1 MALYEFRDT
10 IDHTPLEKKLPK
22 EALNFNGFF
31 LENRIDGY
39 RTISVGGRELFANE
53 ATIDNVGT
61 RNGGKYRRSRL
72 PIRTI
77 EVTYYLECE
86 TAEKFRESF
95 NKMNQLLASHEVQ
108 IWFNDEPDKYYIATR
123 SEVESVPQGLN
134 NIVSS
139 FSLVC
144 ADPYKYARTEKVVDL
159 NSQAFKVLS
168 NPVDDTFSGVTQYCF
183 NLASL
188 PLNIAKDS
196 SFQTSDGIVAWGETR
211 AARFILQDNSLKVGT
226 KYVVEFDMSFPTQ
239 ASVIVKS
246 GLAANGGTTSGEILY
261 PQETLVTNP
270 TGQHVKYEFTPT
282 SLTNSANIFVV
293 ATDSVNS
300 QVEIR
305 NFTLTTLEREFW
317 YPNYGDTFTGRLQDG
332 SSVNANQYPFTQE
345 MYDIVNTDQGTLTFG
360 TGTAATAIRV
370 IHNIISTF
378 YNIFPEEMENM
389 TTAERIAYVKTMA
402 GRVYQKALI
411 KGSGKVHTTDFTA
424 PELKYLETVVSGN
437 QIINPTAGF
446 VAYSIAYAPG
456 IVKQGAIQI
465 GAYSVA
471 LSNGKTLVL
480 DNEGSVATPVS
491 FHVEN
496 TSDNGFVSFQ
506 GSKDNGAILVG
517 NPDEVDGVG
526 YTQNERLIFDSFDT
540 GKEAAWTYGNAY
552 ILRGGSKGPLPIDD
566 YLDRTDT
573 MNLLYL
579 SNQFNDM
586 TALSGATIATMT
598 RNQTLTVGSETLND
612 ATRYVTSGGTDYFKL
627 TTISTEKAKE
637 TNKLIQNQIYSA
649 SIYIK
654 NNGTQPIS
662 VRMFPGRAAQ
672 NVPAG
677 SSLLIKEENY
687 LAGADNIFRFEF
699 RTANLSDNIDIT
711 IAHSVLNRGTKVLP
725 WRSNYQD
732 GFIKTSG
739 FAHWYMPV
747 QLGTPGIIKFQS
759 DKVLYN
765 KKRSV
770 AFVTSWD
777 SFPVMWGPWVGIG
790 MRRALP
796 ADSNGVIGARNF
808 DSRFYAGSYQADVK
822 HRGLLEFT
830 LDDGGPRATTDP
842 LASVLFWKG
851 SGQDYTEI
859 SFWIRDKRVY
869 QIKDKKFNDF
879 TGEVKIRKEEGGKF
893 TFILHKSEQ
902 FGPTKT
908 NNVSAQFTYTEG
920 SEASTLVKGMN
931 IYFARN
937 GDPKTIPV
945 NNYVH
950 EAQITKVNVDK
961 YVDTPNVFAT
971 GDICDILST
980 EYLVQT
986 FVNNSMNLQIQ
997 DVGSQPIMLP
1007 LGLSQVYVDYS
1018 QFADSD
1024 IKIQAR
1030 FRERWL

>member
-1 MALYEFRDT
+1 MALYGFRDT
-10 IDHTPLEKKLPK
+10 TDHTPIEKQLPK
-22 EALNFNGFF
+22 EAMNFNGFF

-108 IWFNDEPDKYYIATR
+108 IWFNDEPDKYYVATR

-134 NIVSS
+134 NVVSS

-168 NPVDDTFSGVTQYCF
+168 NPYEDTFSGVTQYCF

-196 SFQTSDGIVAWGETR
+196 GFQTSEGIVAWGETR

-226 KYVVEFDMSFPTQ
+226 RYVVEFDMSFPTQ

-246 GLAANGGTTSGEILY
+246 GLAATGGTTSGEILY

-282 SLTNSANIFVV
+282 SLTNSANIFIV

-317 YPNYGDTFTGRLQDG
+317 YPNSGDTFTGRLQDG
-332 SSVNANQYPFTQE
+332 SSVTANQYPFTQE

-370 IHNIISTF
+370 IHNIVSTF
-378 YNIFPEEMENM
+378 YNIFPEEMESM
-389 TTAERIAYVKTMA
+389 TTAERIAYVKTMV

-552 ILRGGSKGPLPIDD
+552 ILKGGSKGQLPLDA
-566 YLDRTDT
+566 YLDRTDN
-573 MNLLYL
+573 MNLLYN
-579 SNQFNDM
+579 STNFDEANG
-586 TALSGATIATMT
+586 ANGAT
-598 RNQTLTVGSETLND
+598 LTKTPQQSIVVGSETIPSATRIVSNGGTTTKFFIKPTND
-612 ATRYVTSGGTDYFKL
+612 AKYRMLKGKV
-627 TTISTEKAKE
+627 
-637 TNKLIQNQIYSA
+637 YSA
-649 SIYIK
+649 SLYVK
-654 NNGTQPIS
+654 NNDTANAVTVTLMGKPTT
-662 VRMFPGRAAQ
+662 
-672 NVPAG
+672 VPANG
-677 SSLLIKEENY
+677 AVLVKAENIAVTTDTTY
-687 LAGADNIFRFEF
+687 FNAYFSITGTNPNVDV
-699 RTANLSDNIDIT
+699 T
-711 IAHSVLNRGTKVLP
+711 IARVQLNYGTTALP
-725 WRSNYQD
+725 WRANYQD
-732 GFIKTSG
+732 GLIKTSG

-747 QLGTPGIIKFQS
+747 QLGTPGLIKFQS

-950 EAQITKVNVDK
+950 EAQITKMNVDK

>member
-188 PLNIAKDS
+188 PLNIAINSKYSDS
-196 SFQTSDGIVAWGETR
+196 DSGQSYGGFPE
-211 AARFILQDNSLKVGT
+211 ARFVLQEGQLKVGT
-226 KYVVEFDMSFPTQ
+226 RYFVEFDMAFERQS
-239 ASVIVKS
+239 SVIVKC
-246 GLAANGGTTSGEILY
+246 GLAVNGGTASGELID
-261 PQETLVTNP
+261 PQEILVTSP
-270 TGQHVKYEFTPT
+270 TTQRVKYDFVLST
-282 SLTNSANIFVV
+282 LTNSANQIIIV
-293 ATDSVNS
+293 ADSANS
-300 QVEIR
+300 LLKVS

-317 YPNYGDTFTGRLQDG
+317 YPNTGDTFTGKLIEG
-332 SSVNANQYPFTQE
+332 SPITANQYPFTQE
-345 MYDIVNTDQGTLTFG
+345 MYDIITTDQGVLTFG
-360 TGTAATAIRV
+360 TGTAATNIRV
-370 IHNIISTF
+370 IHNLVSTF
-378 YNIFPEEMENM
+378 YNIFPEEMNDM
-389 TTAERIAYVKTMA
+389 TNAERVTYVKTMV
-402 GRVYQKALI
+402 GRIYQKALM
-411 KGSGKVHTTDFTA
+411 KGSGNVRNTPF
-424 PELKYLETVVSGN
+424 ELSELNYLESVVGDNSMVNGT
-437 QIINPTAGF
+437 IGF
-446 VAYSIAYAPG
+446 VAYNIVYKTG

-540 GKEAAWTYGNAY
+540 GKEAAWTYGNAH

-573 MNLLYL
+573 MNLLYN
-579 SNQFNDM
+579 STNFDEANG
-586 TALSGATIATMT
+586 ANGAT
-598 RNQTLTVGSETLND
+598 LTKTPQQSIVVGSETIPSATRIVSNGGTTTKFFIKPTND
-612 ATRYVTSGGTDYFKL
+612 AKYRMLKGKV
-627 TTISTEKAKE
+627 
-637 TNKLIQNQIYSA
+637 YSA
-649 SIYIK
+649 SLYVK
-654 NNGTQPIS
+654 NNDTANAVTVTLMGKPTT
-662 VRMFPGRAAQ
+662 
-672 NVPAG
+672 VPANG
-677 SSLLIKEENY
+677 AVLVKAENIAVTTDTTY
-687 LAGADNIFRFEF
+687 FNAYFSITGTNPNVDV
-699 RTANLSDNIDIT
+699 T
-711 IAHSVLNRGTKVLP
+711 IARVQLNYGTTALP
-725 WRSNYQD
+725 WRANYQD
-732 GFIKTSG
+732 GLIKTSG

-790 MRRALP
+790 MRRALT

-830 LDDGGPRATTDP
+830 LDDGGPRSTTDP

-950 EAQITKVNVDK
+950 EAQITKMNVDK

>member
-1 MALYEFRDT
+1 MALYGFRDT
-10 IDHTPLEKKLPK
+10 TDHTPIEKQLPK
-22 EALNFNGFF
+22 EAMNFNGFF

-95 NKMNQLLASHEVQ
+95 NKMNQLLSSHEVQ

-134 NIVSS
+134 NVVSS

-144 ADPYKYARTEKVVDL
+144 ADPYKYARTEKVIDL

-188 PLNIAKDS
+188 PLNIARNS
-196 SFQTSDGIVAWGETR
+196 SFQTSDGSVTYGGKPAVWYGFVSSNLT
-211 AARFILQDNSLKVGT
+211 AGT
-226 KYVVEFDMSFPTQ
+226 KYIVEFDVKFVGQ
-239 ASVIVKS
+239 ASVYIKS
-246 GLAANGGTTSGEILY
+246 GIGKVGGQTSGEMIN
-261 PQETLVTNP
+261 PQEILITNP
-270 TGQHVKYEFTPT
+270 TGQRVKYEFVLSTKT
-282 SLTNSANIFVV
+282 DNGGNFVITTDSTNSNIEV
-293 ATDSVNS
+293 TNYS
-300 QVEIR
+300 
-305 NFTLTTLEREFW
+305 FTILEREFW
-317 YPNYGDTFTGRLQDG
+317 YPNYDDTFTGRLIEG
-332 SSVNANQYPFTQE
+332 SPITANQYPFTQE
-345 MYDIVNTDQGTLTFG
+345 MYDIINTDQGVLTFG
-360 TGTAATAIRV
+360 TGTAATNIRV
-370 IHNIISTF
+370 IHNLVSTF
-378 YNIFPEEMENM
+378 YDIFPEEMNAM
-389 TTAERIAYVKTMA
+389 TNAERVAYIKTMV
-402 GRVYQKALI
+402 GRIYQKALM
-411 KGSGKVHTTDFTA
+411 KGSGNVRNTPF
-424 PELKYLETVVSGN
+424 ELSELNYLESVVGDNSMVNGT
-437 QIINPTAGF
+437 IGF
-446 VAYSIAYAPG
+446 VAYNIVYKTG
-456 IVKQGAIQI
+456 IIKQGAIQI

-552 ILRGGSKGPLPIDD
+552 ILKGGSKGPLPLDD

-573 MNLLYL
+573 MNLLYN
-579 SNQFNDM
+579 STNFDEANG
-586 TALSGATIATMT
+586 ANGAT
-598 RNQTLTVGSETLND
+598 LTKTPQQSIVVGSETIPSATRIVSNGGTTTKFFIKPTND
-612 ATRYVTSGGTDYFKL
+612 AKYRMLKGKV
-627 TTISTEKAKE
+627 
-637 TNKLIQNQIYSA
+637 YSA
-649 SIYIK
+649 SLYVK
-654 NNGTQPIS
+654 NNDTANAVTVTLMGKPTT
-662 VRMFPGRAAQ
+662 
-672 NVPAG
+672 VPANG
-677 SSLLIKEENY
+677 AVLVKAENITVTTDTTY
-687 LAGADNIFRFEF
+687 FNAYFSITGTNPNVDV
-699 RTANLSDNIDIT
+699 T
-711 IAHSVLNRGTKVLP
+711 IARVQLNYGTTALP
-725 WRSNYQD
+725 WRANYQD
-732 GFIKTSG
+732 GLIKTSG

-747 QLGTPGIIKFQS
+747 QLGTPGLIKFQS

-777 SFPVMWGPWVGIG
+777 SFPAMWGPWVGIG

-950 EAQITKVNVDK
+950 EAQITKMNVDK

>member
-188 PLNIAKDS
+188 PLNIAINSKYSDS
-196 SFQTSDGIVAWGETR
+196 DSGQSYGGFPE
-211 AARFILQDNSLKVGT
+211 ARFVLQEGQLKVGT
-226 KYVVEFDMSFPTQ
+226 RYFVEFDMAFERQS
-239 ASVIVKS
+239 SVIVKC
-246 GLAANGGTTSGEILY
+246 GLAVNGGTTSGELID
-261 PQETLVTNP
+261 PQEILVTSP
-270 TGQHVKYEFTPT
+270 TTQRVKYDFVLST
-282 SLTNSANIFVV
+282 LTNNANQIIIVADSANSLLKV
-293 ATDSVNS
+293 S
-300 QVEIR
+300 

-317 YPNYGDTFTGRLQDG
+317 YPNTGDTFTGRLQDG
-332 SSVNANQYPFTQE
+332 SSVSANQYPFTQE

-378 YNIFPEEMENM
+378 YNIFPEEMESM

-471 LSNGKTLVL
+471 LSNGKTLIL
-480 DNEGSVATPVS
+480 DNGGSVATPVS

-540 GKEAAWTYGNAY
+540 GKEATWTYGNAY
-552 ILRGGSKGPLPIDD
+552 ILKGGSKGPLPIDD

-573 MNLLYL
+573 MNLLYNSTNFDEAWGPDGSTL
-579 SNQFNDM
+579 MKTTGQSIVNGS
-586 TALSGATIATMT
+586 TTVTGATRIVST
-598 RNQTLTVGSETLND
+598 
-612 ATRYVTSGGTDYFKL
+612 GGTTNAKMHTKKMSDPNYKM
-627 TTISTEKAKE
+627 ISGKT
-637 TNKLIQNQIYSA
+637 YSA
-649 SIYIK
+649 SLLVK
-654 NNGTQPIS
+654 NNDTTNNIS
-662 VRMFPGRAAQ
+662 VFCSGVATSVKVAPGEVALVKFENIKATNDSYYRLAFVTASAQ
-672 NVPAG
+672 
-677 SSLLIKEENY
+677 
-687 LAGADNIFRFEF
+687 
-699 RTANLSDNIDIT
+699 TNLDVT
-711 IAHSVLNRGTKVLP
+711 IAQAMLNTGATVQT

-950 EAQITKVNVDK
+950 EAQITKMNVDK